1 MAHRLLARFTFFFFV
16 VFLMLGSLAA
26 HADSSH
32 ARIIR
37 LSLVQ
42 GDVRFTRDAHGDPLA
57 DTNATWE
64 SAVLNLP
71 IRQGYVIATDNGR
84 AEVEFENGA
93 MVFLNEHSV
102 LEFYDLSLN
111 DGARTTRLILRQ
123 GTISAYVHPASG
135 DYFSVTGGDFTVE
148 ATSRATFR
156 VNDFDDGSTVN
167 VLTGRVSVLHKDE
180 TTPLEKNQSLTVQA
194 GNEAVSIDRVADNDS
209 FDNWVSGRIDSVA
222 TATNTSLQYVNSPY
236 YNSGFA
242 DLSMY
247 GSWYPIGGFG
257 NCWRP
262 FGVGFGW
269 SPFDAGSWY
278 YDPFFGWSFI
288 GYQPWGWAP
297 YHYGSWLFVR
307 GTGWV
312 WVPSGFGYRGRN
324 PWRPVTAVFVHSHS
338 SVGLVPVHPA
348 DKRGKTPV
356 NITQGVFNVPGSKIS
371 GTALPA
377 SEKWKVLK
385 AEPREILASSV
396 APSAPPSRVSRTVVS
411 AAGGSRAVSAGQ
423 GSSITYDSR
432 EHRYVNS
439 APSAAPAAAA
449 APVAPSSEMRTAKES
464 SGVTTNSDSKAA
476 ATQSV
481 VTGGTRITAATP
493 PVPPAARS
501 AAPLPPSRGVIVP
514 PPATRTSG
522 SNGGGSSA
530 GRGSSS
536 GSTQPAPSPSHSPA
550 PAATPHASSPSQ
562 SAPAPAPHASPS
574 SGGRPR

>member
-1 MAHRLLARFTFFFFV
+1 MAQSFFARFTLLFFP
-16 VFLMLGSLAA
+16 VFLLLFAPAA
-26 HADSSH
+26 RADSSH

-37 LSLVQ
+37 LSLIQ
-42 GDVRFTRDAHGDPLA
+42 GDVRFTRDAHGDPLS

-64 SAVLNLP
+64 TALLNLP
-71 IRQGYVIATDNGR
+71 IRQGYVMATDNGR

-111 DGARTTRLILRQ
+111 DGALTTRLILRQ

-148 ATSRATFR
+148 ATSRANFR
-156 VNDFDDGSTVN
+156 IDNFDDGSTVG
-167 VLTGRVSVLHKDE
+167 VLQGRVSVLHKDE
-180 TTPLEKNQSLTVQA
+180 TSALEKNQSLTMHA
-194 GNEAVSIDRVADNDS
+194 GNDAVAIDRVAGSDS
-209 FDNWVSGRIDSVA
+209 FDQWVSGRIDSVS
-222 TATNTSLQYVNSPY
+222 TATNASLQYVNSPY

-324 PWRPVTAVFVHSHS
+324 PWRPVTAVFVRSHG
-338 SVGLVPVHPA
+338 SVGLVPVHPT
-348 DKRGKTPV
+348 DRRGKAPV
-356 NITQGVFNVPGSKIS
+356 NIAQGVFNVPGSKIS

-377 SEKWKVLK
+377 SERWKVLK
-385 AEPREILASSV
+385 AAPPEILASSV
-396 APSAPPSRVSRTVVS
+396 AASAPPSRVSRTVLS
-411 AAGGSRAVSAGQ
+411 SAGVSHAATVDHN
-423 GSSITYDSR
+423 SSINYDAR
-432 EHRYVNS
+432 EHRYVNES
-439 APSAAPAAAA
+439 NAPSPAAAA
-449 APVAPSSEMRTAKES
+449 ATSSAAPSSEMRTAKES
-464 SGVTTNSDSKAA
+464 SAVTTNSGAKASTTQGIG
-476 ATQSV
+476 TQSV
-481 VTGGTRITAATP
+481 VTVPTP
-493 PVPPAARS
+493 TPPAARA

-522 SNGGGSSA
+522 SNGAGSSA
-530 GRGSSS
+530 GRGGSS
-536 GSTQPAPSPSHSPA
+536 GNAHPTPSTSHSSA
-550 PAATPHASSPSQ
+550 PAATAHTSSP
-562 SAPAPAPHASPS
+562 PASHSS
-574 SGGRPR
+574 SGGHPR